1 MPSSTSSKVHHYG
14 NDDDYADELFKFM
27 FETYCKHIAGR
38 KTPRGGIFSPGVY
51 SVNANV
57 AMGLNTNASVD
68 GRKAGEAISDNMG
81 PVHTDFG
88 SHDINGPTAI
98 VNSLTKVDHS
108 LATNGTLMNL
118 RFPQEAVAGI
128 EGRDNLASF
137 IEEYIHKGAMHVQ
150 FNIMSARHHAG
161 RPEKARGLQGH
172 AGPRGRLQRL
182 LCGAGQ
188 ALQKDLIQRTELHF

>member
-1 MPSSTSSKVHHYG
+1 
-14 NDDDYADELFKFM
+14 M

-108 LATNGTLMNL
+108 LATNGTLM
-118 RFPQEAVAGI
+118 RAGTI
-128 EGRDNLASF
+128 W
-137 IEEYIHKGAMHVQ
+137 
-150 FNIMSARHHAG
+150 
-161 RPEKARGLQGH
+161 
-172 AGPRGRLQRL
+172 
-182 LCGAGQ
+182 Q
-188 ALQKDLIQRTELHF
+188 ALLRSISTRAPCMSSSTS